1 MTALYPALLAVLV
14 VAAIGLILWGV
25 IFLAGRLVRLN
36 VNHSTGRNAHKIRSR
51 FFRDL
56 EPLEDLLVDFVADSP
71 EFAEVL
77 GVLVTHDK
85 PLSLAMIAHELRI
98 GRNRSS
104 RADTVPSLVG
114 VALCILHMAGLVELK
129 RAGFVATSIGR
140 EVRKRILR
148 GSTPSSRASIAETKA
163 QNAANRPF
171 SGLSVGKRPADNH
184 GTSWSA
190 RVDSPA
196 IPTANNQH
204 RRAAGAIFGTSCAG
218 RAGSTGEREF
228 QQR

>member
-1 MTALYPALLAVLV
+1 MTALDPALLAILV

-25 IFLAGRLVRLN
+25 LFLAGQLVRLN
-36 VNHSTGRNAHKIRSR
+36 VNHSTGPSARKVRSR

-77 GVLVTHDK
+77 GVLVAYDK
-85 PLSLAMIAHELRI
+85 PLSLAMIVHELRI
-98 GRNRSS
+98 GRNGSS

-140 EVRKRILR
+140 EVRQRMLR

-163 QNAANRPF
+163 ANRPF
-171 SGLSVGKRPADNH
+171 TGLSVRKRPADNH
-184 GTSWSA
+184 GISGRSSLRGLTPRRYQAPITNIGALREPSLA
-190 RVDSPA
+190 DLAPAEPVQRETRVQ
-196 IPTANNQH
+196 TK
-204 RRAAGAIFGTSCAG
+204 
-218 RAGSTGEREF
+218 
-228 QQR
+228 